1 MEYPILF
8 IHAGSQYNETDNPVP
23 APYMRRSFEL
33 EKLPEHAT
41 LEITAAGFYELFVN
55 GKRITRGLLAPYIS
69 NPDEALY
76 VDTYDLK
83 PYLHKGENVLGLLLG
98 NGLVNSPSSWPSEFT
113 TARFRSAPSV
123 ALQLSLDDI
132 VIRSDTAF
140 RTAPSPILSDDYR
153 GGESYDARREI
164 PGWAEPGYDD
174 SDWAFVTEAS
184 PLRGEFVPNIAN
196 PIVVRGERKPL
207 SVTPAGDSY
216 IYDFDVNSAGV
227 CHLRIQGAQPGQ
239 VITLYHREKLWP
251 NGLSEADGQYEEP
264 DFDYGQTDRYIC
276 KGDQV
281 EEWTPTFT
289 YHGFSY
295 VEVTGLRPEQAT
307 LDLLTYRELST
318 EMPERGGFQC
328 SDATANAIHDI
339 TMRSALSNF
348 QHFLTDCPHR
358 EKNGWT
364 GDAELSVENI
374 LLFLEADHN
383 FCQWMQM
390 LRKAQAEQ
398 GGLPG
403 IVPTSGHAYTH
414 LNGPA
419 WDCAVIWVPY
429 YLWQYRGNLDV
440 VRDNSH
446 AMMRYL
452 EYLTTRVR
460 EDGLVAFG
468 LGDWS
473 HAGRGA
479 WLYKAPLELTDTII
493 CMDMCSKAAVLFD
506 AVNRPLQAAF
516 ARSFRT
522 QLHTAAR
529 KRLVNLQTMTALG
542 SCQTSQAMAIYYDL
556 FEPGEKP
563 AAFARLVEIIERDGG
578 VMDVGVLGGRVLF
591 HVLAEF
597 GRADLA
603 FRLLTQQKFPS
614 FGWLIAQG
622 ATTLWENFMLPE
634 TKWLDS
640 RNHQFWG
647 DVSHWFLCW
656 LAGIQY
662 NGAAHTLDIRPQ
674 FIEALEYAEG
684 YHIAPEGRIFVRWER
699 KSSEIQLSVEAP
711 EILQGYILLPDGYTF
726 EDEKYNNGVSVKPV
740 ASGVYRLLPYQ
751 AG

>member
-76 VDTYDLK
+76 VDTYDLR

-132 VIRSDTAF
+132 VIQSDTAF

-153 GGESYDARREI
+153 GGESYDARQEL

-174 SDWAFVTEAS
+174 SDWAFVTEA
-184 PLRGEFVPNIAN
+184 PPPRGEFISNIAN

-227 CHLRIQGAQPGQ
+227 CHLRIQDTQPGQ

-251 NGLSEADGQYEEP
+251 NGLSEADSQYYEP
-264 DFDYGQTDRYIC
+264 DFDYGQTDCYIC

-295 VEVTGLRPEQAT
+295 VEVTGLRPEQAA

-318 EMPERGGFQC
+318 EMPERGGFHC

-364 GDAELSVENI
+364 RRCRTVCRKYSV
-374 LLFLEADHN
+374 
-383 FCQWMQM
+383 
-390 LRKAQAEQ
+390 
-398 GGLPG
+398 
-403 IVPTSGHAYTH
+403 V
-414 LNGPA
+414 
-419 WDCAVIWVPY
+419 
-429 YLWQYRGNLDV
+429 
-440 VRDNSH
+440 
-446 AMMRYL
+446 
-452 EYLTTRVR
+452 
-460 EDGLVAFG
+460 FG
-468 LGDWS
+468 S
-473 HAGRGA
+473 
-479 WLYKAPLELTDTII
+479 
-493 CMDMCSKAAVLFD
+493 
-506 AVNRPLQAAF
+506 
-516 ARSFRT
+516 RS
-522 QLHTAAR
+522 
-529 KRLVNLQTMTALG
+529 
-542 SCQTSQAMAIYYDL
+542 
-556 FEPGEKP
+556 
-563 AAFARLVEIIERDGG
+563 
-578 VMDVGVLGGRVLF
+578 
-591 HVLAEF
+591 
-597 GRADLA
+597 
-603 FRLLTQQKFPS
+603 
-614 FGWLIAQG
+614 
-622 ATTLWENFMLPE
+622 
-634 TKWLDS
+634 
-640 RNHQFWG
+640 
-647 DVSHWFLCW
+647 
-656 LAGIQY
+656 
-662 NGAAHTLDIRPQ
+662 
-674 FIEALEYAEG
+674 
-684 YHIAPEGRIFVRWER
+684 
-699 KSSEIQLSVEAP
+699 
-711 EILQGYILLPDGYTF
+711 
-726 EDEKYNNGVSVKPV
+726 
-740 ASGVYRLLPYQ
+740 
-751 AG
+751 